1 MIRLI
6 FEQEAEYID
15 GISFPEKYMETTID
29 DDDTL
34 DTLFYELL
42 QMAKVAGYVISK
54 ENWKR
59 IGEYIEEQN
68 GFDVLNTESLPFL

>member
-54 ENWKR
+54 EPSK
-59 IGEYIEEQN
+59 EE
-68 GFDVLNTESLPFL
+68 LP